1 MAVLG
6 TKIHLPAPRRDL
18 VPRPRLTERLGPG
31 PCPRLVLVSA
41 PAGFGKTTVLCQW
54 LADAK
59 EDISVAWLSLDEA
72 DNDPRRFLEHV
83 VAALQV
89 VGRLPEAAELVAD
102 GAELPAKAVLTT
114 VVNDLDLQP
123 GRSLLVLDDYHVI
136 EAPEVHRAVTFLV
149 DHLPPQAGLTIATR
163 ADPPLPLSRLRARG
177 ELVELRAS
185 DLRFTPDE
193 AGAFLANVMG
203 LDLNATQVAALEER
217 TEGWVA
223 GLQLAGLSLRG
234 LDDTTEFVEAFTGS
248 HRFILDYLVEEVLR
262 HQTERVR
269 RFLLDTAVLRQLTG
283 PLCDV
288 LTGGHAALPDLRRQ
302 RRDRVLREWLTALPG
317 EVVRSRPLLG
327 TYLAWTRLV
336 AGDLDGVETA
346 LGQAEQALVARPP
359 TVTTGASVATL
370 EELRTLPATMA
381 IFRASAAQARGDSDA
396 TQQHARI
403 ALDLVG
409 PADHMARAGALGFLG
424 LAAWS
429 RGDLEEA
436 VDTFSAAVQSMGAAG
451 DVADQLGSTV
461 VLASMWVAG
470 GRPVEAR
477 RLLERALATA
487 GRRHGA
493 ALATLGDL
501 HVGLADVL
509 VEQGDLA
516 AAGEHLRAAMELG
529 ESTSLLENRHRWYAA
544 MARLRRAQ
552 GDLEAA
558 VELLEHAEPLYLPGF
573 FPDLRPIPAQRAR
586 VRIAQRRLA
595 DAWEWDRDHHVQ
607 QLDEPSYLD
616 ECAQLTLV
624 RLLLAAPGRWRPG
637 LPRRCGTPAR
647 PPGPRRDQRW
657 P

>member
-1 MAVLG
+1 M
-6 TKIHLPAPRRDL
+6 PR
-18 VPRPRLTERLGPG
+18 T
-31 PCPRLVLVSA
+31 
-41 PAGFGKTTVLCQW
+41 
-54 LADAK
+54 
-59 EDISVAWLSLDEA
+59 
-72 DNDPRRFLEHV
+72 
-83 VAALQV
+83 
-89 VGRLPEAAELVAD
+89 
-102 GAELPAKAVLTT
+102 
-114 VVNDLDLQP
+114 
-123 GRSLLVLDDYHVI
+123 
-136 EAPEVHRAVTFLV
+136 
-149 DHLPPQAGLTIATR
+149 
-163 ADPPLPLSRLRARG
+163 
-177 ELVELRAS
+177 
-185 DLRFTPDE
+185 LRFTPDE

-461 VLASMWVAG
+461 VLASMWVAR

-477 RLLERALATA
+477 RRLERALATA

-616 ECAQLTLV
+616 EYAQLTLV
-624 RLLLAAPGRWRPG
+624 RLLLAQHRTDGDPGCLDDAAHRLDRLVPAATSGGRDGSLVEIRLLQALVADAQDDRAAALSHLGAALAAGVPAGYVRLFLDEGEPMTLLLKAAERLPMVGDHARRLGDAAYREPAVPPRAADAEGLSEREVEVLRPLATTLSGPEIAGELFVSVNTLRTHTKHIFTKLDVTTRRAAVSRAAELG
-637 LPRRCGTPAR
+637 LL
-647 PPGPRRDQRW
+647 
-657 P
+657 